1 MLQDQML
8 NERTAKLEHTTAQL
22 KLLQGELHAARV
34 RHQTLVMELQ
44 FLEEELSSRQVDIPS
59 DMHQF

>member
-1 MLQDQML
+1 ML